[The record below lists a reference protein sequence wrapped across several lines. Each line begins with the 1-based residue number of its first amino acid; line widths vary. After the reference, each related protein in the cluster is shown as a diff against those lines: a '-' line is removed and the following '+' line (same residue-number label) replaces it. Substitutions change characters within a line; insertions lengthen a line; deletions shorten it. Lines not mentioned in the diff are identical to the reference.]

1 MKSGDRYRKETAM
14 TNKEK
19 KKENEVFR
27 QEVSKEELTAVNG
40 GDCGKSAF
48 IHGSCPKGVQIVE
61 LCRENANQFFPN
73 DIPPKPANPDD
84 FPFKELTE
92 EEMQEMMKRKQ

>member
-1 MKSGDRYRKETAM
+1 M

-40 GDCGKSAF
+40 GECGKSAF
-48 IHGSCPKGVQIVE
+48 IHGPCPKGVQIIE
-61 LCRENANQFFPN
+61 LCRENANQFFPTTCRRN
-73 DIPPKPANPDD
+73 LPIPMI
-84 FPFKELTE
+84 FPS
-92 EEMQEMMKRKQ
+92 RN